1 MKKNEDVGINFCVS
15 GIIGIRN
22 DIKRLL
28 LTKGMS
34 PINVDKI
41 IDKIEIIIGLSGE
54 LGKILQREK
63 DMDELRKMQLELHET
78 RSKGMVY

>member
-1 MKKNEDVGINFCVS
+1 MKKKDDAGMNFCVS

-63 DMDELRKMQLELHET
+63 DMDELRKMQLELHELK
-78 RSKGMVY
+78 SKGMVY